1 MPCDILDLFYNNLGK
16 EWVKVEMIQD
26 QEYIDN
32 CWRCLCTLDSLTIIS
47 TFVWFKVIVIKKK
60 KKLKEVL
67 LLSKTWVYLLL
78 KTSTPNSKCSEFKTQ
93 KWIKDARLQFIRQS
107 SAFETTMSTLKYAYW
122 SEPDIEI
129 NNPGIL

>member
-60 KKLKEVL
+60 KTKGSFTPFKNMSV
-67 LLSKTWVYLLL
+67 S
-78 KTSTPNSKCSEFKTQ
+78 TSENFNSKFKML
-93 KWIKDARLQFIRQS
+93 WIQNTKMD
-107 SAFETTMSTLKYAYW
+107 
-122 SEPDIEI
+122 
-129 NNPGIL
+129 